1 MKKKIIPIG
10 ITQVPIKIFENNTI
24 EWIDI
29 YSLLYQEK
37 VILLFQFLDDDFIN
51 QLIAM
56 ILYLDIENSTKSIYF
71 YINSLGGDLISGI
84 ALYDTIRY
92 VRSNVSTICMGIT
105 SSISSIILSSGEKG
119 KRLILPHSRV
129 MINQPES
136 DYYGQASDILIESE
150 EILRL
155 RRLLAKIYVEQTNQ
169 SLSRIAKDIDREC
182 FLSSREAQNYGIVD
196 SILQLYSF
204 QNNYKKTN

>member
-1 MKKKIIPIG
+1 
-10 ITQVPIKIFENNTI
+10 
-24 EWIDI
+24 
-29 YSLLYQEK
+29 
-37 VILLFQFLDDDFIN
+37 
-51 QLIAM
+51 
-56 ILYLDIENSTKSIYF
+56 
-71 YINSLGGDLISGI
+71 
-84 ALYDTIRY
+84 
-92 VRSNVSTICMGIT
+92 MGIT